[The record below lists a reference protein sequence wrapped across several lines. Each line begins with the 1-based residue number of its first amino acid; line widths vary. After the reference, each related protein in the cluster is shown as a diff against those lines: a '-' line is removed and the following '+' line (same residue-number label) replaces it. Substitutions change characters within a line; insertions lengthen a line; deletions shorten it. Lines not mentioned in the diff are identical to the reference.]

1 VADDT
6 FHLDSFVFSALA
18 DGALA
23 ADAFHVGD
31 TAADADDRIVYNAA
45 NGALFYDA
53 DGSGAIA
60 AVQFAQVS
68 TGLGLSHNDFV
79 IV

>member
-1 VADDT
+1 MPTIASSYNSAD
-6 FHLDSFVFSALA
+6 
-18 DGALA
+18 
-23 ADAFHVGD
+23 
-31 TAADADDRIVYNAA
+31 
-45 NGALFYDA
+45 GALFYDA

-68 TGLGLSHNDFV
+68 AGLALSQNDFV